1 MESKTKWGG
10 NKDGIGF
17 YEMMTAPAEVIRQ
30 VENALSQNQFSIALN
45 LLDLNAPERAKI

>member
-17 YEMMTAPAEVIRQ
+17 YEMMTAPAEVIKQ